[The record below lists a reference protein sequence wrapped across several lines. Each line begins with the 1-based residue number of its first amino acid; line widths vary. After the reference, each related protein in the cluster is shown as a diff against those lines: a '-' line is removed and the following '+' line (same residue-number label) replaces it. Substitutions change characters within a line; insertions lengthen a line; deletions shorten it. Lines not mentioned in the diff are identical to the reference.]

1 MCYTYINIKTK
12 EHKTMDKFKKI
23 ASLEEL
29 EALKELIH
37 YENSGE
43 HKPQDKREKILVDFT
58 KPVGRIKAISESA
71 ATAEVTILPVTNIAD
86 KDLSES
92 FKDIILKDTEK
103 GTKYFEISSPDGTES
118 IPCRTFFEI
127 YANTMI
133 SLKKEVPDIKLG
145 AGGFDNCV
153 SDYVH
158 EFMNYLSTDK
168 RVALDFFSWHK
179 SCAKA
184 EQLQNYTFA
193 ARTLLD
199 KYGFENTENIITSW
213 SYNGNP
219 AGIPAAEFDLKKAS
233 FTAACLISMQKTPTN
248 IAVFSEDAHNE
259 NSKVKSAFK
268 AFAAISDLGI
278 EVTSDTAADHIY
290 VVGAKNDD
298 KGAFMMA
305 NFNPYEKLEHELV
318 FDLKGVY
325 GKKCEM
331 YLADSEHDLDL
342 IYEGDIPET
351 YKMMP
356 ETIVLVK
363 LV

>member
-1 MCYTYINIKTK
+1 
-12 EHKTMDKFKKI
+12 MDKFKKI

-43 HKPQDKREKILVDFT
+43 HKPVDKREKVLVDFT
-58 KPVGRIKAISESA
+58 KPLGRIKRTYLCATDNNTIVSLPISD
-71 ATAEVTILPVTNIAD
+71 TNTN
-86 KDLSES
+86 DLIQS
-92 FKDIILKDTEK
+92 FKAIITSKAANGAD
-103 GTKYFEISSPDGTES
+103 YFEISVPEGTET
-118 IPCRTFFEI
+118 IPCRKFFEI
-127 YANTMI
+127 YAEVTLT
-133 SLKKEVPDIKLG
+133 LKKDFPDIKLG

-179 SCAKA
+179 SCTKA

-199 KYGFENTENIITSW
+199 KYGLESTENIITSW
-213 SYNGNP
+213 GYNGKP

-233 FTAACLISMQKTPTN
+233 FTAACLISLQKTPTN
-248 IAVFSEDAHNE
+248 IAVCSEDAHNE
-259 NSKVKSAFK
+259 SSKVSSAFK

-290 VVGAKNDD
+290 VIGAKNDD
-298 KGAFMMA
+298 KGAFMLA

-318 FDLKGVY
+318 LDLKGVY

-331 YLADSEHDLDL
+331 YLVDSEHDLDL

-356 ETIVLVK
+356 ETILLVK

>member
-1 MCYTYINIKTK
+1 
-12 EHKTMDKFKKI
+12 MDNYKKI
-23 ASLEEL
+23 ATLEEL
-29 EALKELIH
+29 ETLKELIH

-43 HKPQDKREKILVDFT
+43 HKPVDKREKILVDFT
-58 KPVGRIKAISESA
+58 KPVGKIKR
-71 ATAEVTILPVTNIAD
+71 TY
-86 KDLSES
+86 LSV
-92 FKDIILKDTEK
+92 KDTNTVISLPISDTNTNNLVQDFK
-103 GTKYFEISSPDGTES
+103 TVIASGTANGTNCFEITVSEGTETMS
-118 IPCRTFFEI
+118 CRKFFDI
-127 YANTMI
+127 YAEITLT
-133 SLKKEVPDIKLG
+133 LKKDFPDIKLG

-158 EFMNYLSTDK
+158 EFMNYLSNDK
-168 RVALDFFSWHK
+168 RVTLDFFSWHK

-184 EQLQNYTFA
+184 EQLQNYTYA

-199 KYGFENTENIITSW
+199 KYGFENTENVITSW

-219 AGIPAAEFDLKKAS
+219 TGIPASEFDQKKAS
-233 FTAACLISMQKTPTN
+233 FTAACLISLQKTPTN
-248 IAVFSEDAHNE
+248 IAVCSEDALDE
-259 NSKVKSAFK
+259 NSKVRSAFK
-268 AFAAISDLGI
+268 AFSTLSDLGI

-290 VVGAKNDD
+290 VIGAKDDD
-298 KGAFMMA
+298 KGAFMLA

-331 YLADSEHDLDL
+331 YLVDKEHDLDL

-356 ETIVLVK
+356 ETILLVK